1 MCSLFVC
8 AFNDDNNSN
17 KNVLM
22 LRLGLNLI
30 WNREFES

>member
-1 MCSLFVC
+1 MSLFVC
-8 AFNDDNNSN
+8 AFNDD

-30 WNREFES
+30 WNLEFES